1 MTASADVV
9 APFHDMFVA
18 SAGVAGALIGLLF
31 VAISVA
37 PHRVTGDAAEHAHR
51 IRASAALVAFTNA
64 LTISLFALI
73 PGVGIGITT
82 IVVGVFGLLF
92 VASSLLSVLRLRRS
106 TSVAFRHVTFLAGLC
121 AVFVIEAYEGL
132 RFEADERSDPV
143 STIAVVIVVCFLIGI
158 ARSWELI
165 GATRF
170 GLASEVVAT
179 MRQRDR
185 GEAPPVAQSDPATGD
200 GGPEPAAGD

>member
-37 PHRVTGDAAEHAHR
+37 PHRVTGEAAEHANR
-51 IRASAALVAFTNA
+51 IRASAALAAFTNA

-73 PGVGIGITT
+73 PGVGLGVTT
-82 IVVGVFGLLF
+82 IIVGFVGLFF
-92 VASSLLSVLRLRRS
+92 VASSLLSVLRLRRT

-121 AVFVIEAYEGL
+121 AIFAVEAYEGV
-132 RFEADERSDPV
+132 RFEGDGRSDPV
-143 STIAVVIVVCFLIGI
+143 STIAVLIVVCFLVGI
-158 ARSWELI
+158 ARAWELI

-179 MRQRDR
+179 MRRRDH
-185 GEAPPVAQSDPATGD
+185 GEVPQGAPSDPETDDGATTGD
-200 GGPEPAAGD
+200 